1 MAVGLTVQ
9 ARVLGIELARLRNVA
24 KMRQREAAAVA
35 ELSQGKIASIEAGRS
50 TIKRGDLILLLRHYG
65 VDQETIDKL
74 DELRSGAGK
83 RGWWSVY
90 KLPDQLD
97 LYVGLEASAVSVRS
111 LALKLIPGLLQTEE
125 YARKLHAV
133 RGHLTPE
140 EVDRRV
146 AVRMQRQQRLTG
158 SPPLQLSVVLDEA
171 ALLRCARDTS
181 VAAGQ
186 LQQLLERAQ
195 LPNVELLVIPFDA
208 GLYVGAAGAY
218 SLLSFPGGVLPDVA
232 NQEYVAGGH
241 VIDDQTSVA
250 ELATIFGM
258 LRDQAL
264 DHDESL
270 ALIAELAEHTK

>member
-1 MAVGLTVQ
+1 MAVGPTVQ
-9 ARVLGIELARLRNVA
+9 ARVLGIELARLRNDA
-24 KMRQREAAAVA
+24 KIRQREAAAVV
-35 ELSQGKIASIEAGRS
+35 ELSQGKIASVEAGRA
-50 TIKRGDLILLLRHYG
+50 TIKRGDLILLLQHYG
-65 VDQETIDKL
+65 ADQATIDRL
-74 DELRSGAGK
+74 DELRLAAGK

-97 LYVGLEASAVSVRS
+97 LYVGLEASAVSQRS

-125 YARKLHAV
+125 YARKLHAL
-133 RGHLTPE
+133 RGRHTPE
-140 EVDRRV
+140 EIDQRV
-146 AVRMQRQQRLTG
+146 AVRMQRQQRLTD

-195 LPNVELLVIPFDA
+195 LPNVEVRVIPFDA
-208 GLYVGAAGAY
+208 GLHVGTAGAY
-218 SLLSFPGGVLPDVA
+218 SLLSFPDGVLPEVA
-232 NQEYVAGGH
+232 HQEYVAGAH
-241 VIDDQTSVA
+241 VIDDQTFVA

-264 DHDESL
+264 GHDESL
-270 ALIAELAEHTK
+270 ALIAELAEHTE

>member
-1 MAVGLTVQ
+1 MAVGPTVQ
-9 ARVLGIELARLRNVA
+9 ARVLGIELARLRNDA
-24 KMRQREAAAVA
+24 KIRQREAAAVV
-35 ELSQGKIASIEAGRS
+35 ELSQGKIASIEAGRGA
-50 TIKRGDLILLLRHYG
+50 IKRGDLILLLQHYG
-65 VDQETIDKL
+65 ADQETIDRL
-74 DELRSGAGK
+74 DELRLGAGT

-111 LALKLIPGLLQTEE
+111 LALKVIPGLLQTEE
-125 YARKLHAV
+125 YARKLHSL
-133 RGHLTPE
+133 RGRLTPE
-140 EVDRRV
+140 EVDQRV
-146 AVRMQRQQRLTG
+146 VVRMQRQQRLTG
-158 SPPLQLSVVLDEA
+158 SSPLQLSVVLDEA
-171 ALLRCARDTS
+171 ALLRCARETS

-195 LPNVELLVIPFDA
+195 LPNVEVRVIPFDT
-208 GLYVGAAGAY
+208 GLHVGTAGAY

-258 LRDQAL
+258 LRGQAL
-264 DHDESL
+264 NHDESL
-270 ALIAELAEHTK
+270 TLIAELAENIK